1 MLAAMITKGGSDM
14 AKGSRITVT
23 VYGTVQAGTVTR
35 TGGNGEIVFVV
46 MDHDKA
52 TQRERWFHRCSVEVV
67 A

>member
-1 MLAAMITKGGSDM
+1 M
-14 AKGSRITVT
+14 AKGSRIIVT

-52 TQRERWFHRCSVEVV
+52 TQRERWFHRCSVELV